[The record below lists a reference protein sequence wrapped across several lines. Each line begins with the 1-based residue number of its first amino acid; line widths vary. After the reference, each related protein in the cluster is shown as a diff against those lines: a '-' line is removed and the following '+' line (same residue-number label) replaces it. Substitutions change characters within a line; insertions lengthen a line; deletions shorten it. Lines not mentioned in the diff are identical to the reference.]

1 MKMDATLLKKIEKL
15 TLYNSQLEK
24 ANRQQQQKR
33 QTLRIANSQLTEKVQ
48 VLEAQQQQSQQE
60 LRAIQQLLQK
70 VLKNQEGSK

>member
-1 MKMDATLLKKIEKL
+1 MDATLLKKIEKL